1 MLEDKAKELG
11 RIIGQSPEYQAVKK
25 SSEALNGDRDAVS
38 VLQEMEKLRVQA
50 QQMIQRG
57 EQPTPEPE
65 QQLDDLLMKV
75 QGNPVYQRAISAQ
88 ENFDKVMYQV
98 NNWIMDGMKKGAT
111 SSIITLGCVGRWS
124 GASWWCSRERKAQ
137 ANRRSFGFC
146 PIA

>member
-1 MLEDKAKELG
+1 LTSPAGSDSFSLGAPDAEIRVIGDGMLEDKAKELG

-25 SSEALNGDRDAVS
+25 SSDALNGDRDAVS

-57 EQPTPEPE
+57 EEPTAELE

-111 SSIITLGCVGRWS
+111 SSIITLG
-124 GASWWCSRERKAQ
+124 
-137 ANRRSFGFC
+137 
-146 PIA
+146 

>member
-1 MLEDKAKELG
+1 MIGDGILEDKAKELG
-11 RIIGQSPEYQAVKK
+11 RIIGQSAEYQAVKK
-25 SSEALNGDRDAVS
+25 SSEALNGDRVAVS

-57 EQPTPEPE
+57 EEPTAELE

-111 SSIITLGCVGRWS
+111 SSIITLG
-124 GASWWCSRERKAQ
+124 
-137 ANRRSFGFC
+137 
-146 PIA
+146 